1 MPTPAPSTVAARLA
15 TFNRWL
21 RWGGVVV
28 LLPVDLWL
36 AWETLKTFF

>member
-1 MPTPAPSTVAARLA
+1 MPTPAPSFADRLA

-21 RWGGVVV
+21 RWGGVAV

-36 AWETLKTFF
+36 VWETLKTFF